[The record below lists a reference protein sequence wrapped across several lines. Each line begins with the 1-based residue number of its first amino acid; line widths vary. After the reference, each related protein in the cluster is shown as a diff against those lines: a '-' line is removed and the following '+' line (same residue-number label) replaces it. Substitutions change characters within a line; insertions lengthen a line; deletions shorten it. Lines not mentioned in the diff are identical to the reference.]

1 MILVDSSGWLEFF
14 ADGKNAKYFSDAI
27 ENTNE
32 LLVSTINIYEVF
44 KRILQQRDENS
55 AIQAVALLHQGFVI
69 DVDSEIALMAGKIS
83 IEYKIPLADSM
94 IYATAQKNNAI
105 LLTQDVDFK
114 GLSDVSYF
122 KK

>member
-1 MILVDSSGWLEFF
+1 LILVDSSGWLEFF

-83 IEYKIPLADSM
+83 IEYKIPLADSI

-114 GLSDVSYF
+114 GLPDVSYF